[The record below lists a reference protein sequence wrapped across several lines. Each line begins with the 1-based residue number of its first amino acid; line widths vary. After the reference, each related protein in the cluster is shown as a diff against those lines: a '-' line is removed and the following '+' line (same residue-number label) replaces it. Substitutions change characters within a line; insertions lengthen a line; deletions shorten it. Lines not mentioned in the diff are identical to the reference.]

1 MRKIVFVLGNATHA
15 AYRIAVVGTKIFCW
29 RWHIDLSFSA
39 QGARSSPNYYLVVG
53 PPWWVSFALSSRT
66 TTRTATRPKEKE
78 EVGFSTGTK
87 HYKTKHCTY
96 KGKEAEKKL
105 FKDLDQSLWDNVGVD
120 LSVILP
126 NQNVSQVTRY
136 RKRLDEVKEKVKGG
150 QIYGGVGNASSIN
163 LLLHIQRTWRSS
175 WASWT
180 VFSLPPGR

>member
-1 MRKIVFVLGNATHA
+1 M
-15 AYRIAVVGTKIFCW
+15 VGFI
-29 RWHIDLSFSA
+29 RA
-39 QGARSSPNYYLVVG
+39 QLEDDNQ
-53 PPWWVSFALSSRT
+53 

-105 FKDLDQSLWDNVGVD
+105 FKDLDQSLWDDVGVD

-126 NQNVSQVTRY
+126 NQNVPQVRRY